1 MCTIHVAIDFLILAY
16 VFVTDINVE
25 HMLLLYVCTCIPT
38 LCICIQ
44 LTTRALSRTY
54 VCTYVRSIYVQYCCV
69 KGTNGVFLCIRTT
82 EGHAS
87 FRGKYFS
94 TVCVSNLCFHEL
106 LSSFAIPV
114 H

>member
-25 HMLLLYVCTCIPT
+25 HMLLLCVCTCIPT

-82 EGHAS
+82 EGHVPDEDP
-87 FRGKYFS
+87 RGRN
-94 TVCVSNLCFHEL
+94 V
-106 LSSFAIPV
+106 V
-114 H
+114 HCNYCTCLAT